1 VESVATR
8 PLESLLP
15 WHVRIDLRAL
25 WIWVLAGALVL
36 YLGLNGGGYDLVIR
50 SHAAVVVWWIC
61 LVGAAWGVLPAG
73 RLSRMSW
80 IALALFAAFMAWS
93 AIAVTWSASSERSL
107 EEVSRLA
114 CYLGV
119 LALALTSYG
128 DRRAALRHAA
138 AAVASA
144 VVVVAG
150 LALLSRLRP
159 GLFSGAQATAVFLP
173 GAHSRLS
180 WPLDYWNALA
190 ALVALGLPL
199 LLAIATSARRLL
211 AEAAAAAA
219 VPMLALCGYLT
230 FSRGG
235 AIAAAAGLLAFL
247 VLAPD
252 RIPKLATSL
261 VCAAGSAI
269 LVAGAVHRVAIEHG
283 YTGSMASHQGAALI
297 VAVILVCA
305 GVALAQ
311 VGIGL
316 AARHGTLPSLLRIS
330 PRRARLLL
338 AGVVVAGIIAALALG
353 APARLA
359 HAWHS
364 FKQPSAAALHQESI
378 ARFGSL
384 SGNGRYTYW
393 KAAIDAMPGHWLS
406 GWGPGTFQFVWL
418 ARAPFFSYVRNAHSL
433 YVETLT
439 EVGII
444 GLLLL
449 VVFLVIVLGVGVR
462 RALAGHWQVR
472 PWAAA
477 ATASCVAFMVS
488 AAFDWDWQMPVLPV
502 AVMLL
507 AAALISGNQQ
517 DGVAE
522 RARERAPEGIEE
534 EGVIEPAAGT
544 TRDRRG
550 ARSIAA
556 RSALIL
562 AALASLL
569 AVGVP
574 LAVTTEV
581 RQSQGDFSAG
591 DTSGALAAAR
601 SALAVEPRAVSARI
615 QEALVL
621 ESKGRLP
628 AAASAA
634 RTATI
639 DEPQNW
645 QAWLVLSRIEAEAGE
660 PTLALAAY
668 RQARA
673 LNPQSPIFRH

>member
-1 VESVATR
+1 MESVATR

-15 WHVRIDLRAL
+15 WRVRIDLRAL

-50 SHAAVVVWWIC
+50 SNAAVVVWWIV
-61 LVGAAWGVLPAG
+61 LIGAAWGVLPAAK
-73 RLSRMSW
+73 LSRTSW
-80 IALALFAAFMAWS
+80 TLLVLFAGFVAWS
-93 AIAVTWSASSERSL
+93 AIAVTWSASSERTL

-119 LALALTSYG
+119 LVLAVTSYG
-128 DRRAALRHAA
+128 DRRAALRHAV
-138 AAVASA
+138 AAVAGA

-159 GLFSGAQATAVFLP
+159 GLFAGSAATSAFLP
-173 GAHSRLS
+173 GAHARLS

-211 AEAAAAAA
+211 AQAAGAGA

-235 AIAAAAGLLAFL
+235 AIAAAAAVLAFL
-247 VLAPD
+247 VLAPE
-252 RIPKLATSL
+252 RIPKLATSA

-269 LVAGAVHRVAIEHG
+269 LIAGAGHRRAIEQG
-283 YTGSMASHQGAALI
+283 FTGNLAAHQGATLI

-311 VGIGL
+311 IGIGL
-316 AARHGTLPSLLRIS
+316 AARHGTLPRFLQVS
-330 PRRARLLL
+330 PGRARVLL
-338 AGVVVAGIIAALALG
+338 AGVVVAGVIAALALG
-353 APARLA
+353 APSRLD
-359 HAWHS
+359 HAWHA
-364 FKQPSAAALHQESI
+364 FKQPSAAALHQQSI
-378 ARFGSL
+378 ARYGSL

-393 KAAIDAMPGHWLS
+393 KAAIDAMPGHWLT

-449 VVFLVIVLGVGVR
+449 VAFLTMLLGVGVR
-462 RALAGHWQVR
+462 RALAGPWQVR

-477 ATASCVAFMVS
+477 ITAACVSFIVS
-488 AAFDWDWQMPVLPV
+488 AAFDWLWQMPVLPI
-502 AVMLL
+502 AVLLL
-507 AAALISGNQQ
+507 AGALLISGNP
-517 DGVAE
+517 
-522 RARERAPEGIEE
+522 REGIADWAEE
-534 EGVIEPAAGT
+534 RP
-544 TRDRRG
+544 RRRG
-550 ARSIAA
+550 GAPSFAA

-569 AVGVP
+569 AVGIP
-574 LAVTTEV
+574 LAATTAV
-581 RQSQGDFSAG
+581 RQSQTDFSAG

-621 ESKGRLP
+621 ESLGRLP
-628 AAASAA
+628 AAMSAA
-634 RTATI
+634 RTATV

-645 QAWLVLSRIEAEAGE
+645 QGWLVLSRIEAEAGE
-660 PTLALAAY
+660 PSFALAAY

-673 LNPQSPIFRH
+673 LNPQSPIFRR